1 MVWHELTGHLEVL
14 WASLI
19 ALGIVVL
26 LTPAVGGMARLLGV
40 VDRPEN
46 GRRQTPHA
54 ASRGS
59 AGSRSSSGSS
69 SRRSRSSTWTARCAG
84 SCSAPPSRR
93 PSGRSTTSAA
103 SARGRSSPA
112 RSSPPAIV
120 VSFGVWVHRFT
131 FPLLGV
137 QTLPEG
143 GRVRADVVGIVA
155 VMNMVNFLDGLDG
168 LAAGVCAISAFSFCV
183 IDLARGDINAAIL
196 TAAVL
201 GGCIGFL
208 RHNFYP
214 ARIFM
219 GDSGALLLGFTLAA
233 VSVQGLSKTAAL
245 AALVLPLLVLAVPL
259 IDTSFVVAK
268 RIKSRPADLRRRQR
282 HLHHRFENIGFSQRR
297 SVIYL
302 YLWCA
307 TLALAALATKFVHPH
322 PRRRLEP
329 PGASRSTRRSACSR
343 SAPRST
349 SSTCSRSSSSRTR
362 SSGAVRRRRA
372 RRLERRHS
380 RLATVETKS
389 ARSRSTAPDSAVTN
403 SRPLRQRSA
412 MLAPDGAVLAA
423 SLSPCRGGRSARRD
437 HGVLHRDRHAPRL
450 DRREPQGR
458 ADRRRS
464 VGIPAGIGGVYLRY
478 HEYFA

>member
-1 MVWHELTGHLEVL
+1 MVWHALTGHLEVL

-19 ALGIVVL
+19 ALAIVVL

-46 GRRQTPHA
+46 GRRQTPTGIPRLGGLALFLGIFVPALAFLNLDGQMRGLLLGAAVATTVGAIDDFRGLRPWEKLAGQILA
-54 ASRGS
+54 AS
-59 AGSRSSSGSS
+59 
-69 SRRSRSSTWTARCAG
+69 
-84 SCSAPPSRR
+84 
-93 PSGRSTTSAA
+93 
-103 SARGRSSPA
+103 
-112 RSSPPAIV
+112 IV

-137 QTLPEG
+137 QTLPKEVG
-143 GRVRADVVGIVA
+143 IVLTIVGIVA

-259 IDTSFVVAK
+259 LDTSFVVAK
-268 RIKSRPADLRRRQR
+268 RIKSGRPFYVADRS
-282 HLHHRFENIGFSQRR
+282 HLHHRFENIGFSQRK

-302 YLWCA
+302 YLWCGS
-307 TLALAALATKFVHPH
+307 LALAALATKFVHPH
-322 PRRRLEP
+322 PGGDWNLPAVALDAVIGLLAVGTSIYVVYLLEIVKLANPFIRRREE
-329 PGASRSTRRSACSR
+329 ATR
-343 SAPRST
+343 
-349 SSTCSRSSSSRTR
+349 
-362 SSGAVRRRRA
+362 GEVR
-372 RRLERRHS
+372 
-380 RLATVETKS
+380 KS
-389 ARSRSTAPDSAVTN
+389 A
-403 SRPLRQRSA
+403 
-412 MLAPDGAVLAA
+412 
-423 SLSPCRGGRSARRD
+423 
-437 HGVLHRDRHAPRL
+437 
-450 DRREPQGR
+450 
-458 ADRRRS
+458 
-464 VGIPAGIGGVYLRY
+464 
-478 HEYFA
+478 